1 MTSRQEV
8 VRKIAKIFLEKTPKE
23 RQELT
28 KTSQLLGIIYDLYKS
43 EKEFKGFILNPTI
56 PKDIKLNFLKTL
68 REKFQ
73 INKEIDD
80 VLDYILDINAVPL
93 VGEIKRIYD
102 HEVEKLLKVS
112 KALLVLARK
121 VKEPELEKIK
131 TAIKKFTGRDYE
143 FEVVEDPELIG
154 GFLVKTSSLVL
165 DASVRRGLETLL
177 RS

>member
-23 RQELT
+23 RQDLT
-28 KTSQLLGIIYDLYKS
+28 KTSQLLSIIYNLYKS

-112 KALLVLARK
+112 KALLVLAGK